1 MAEALPAVAL
11 SDEESD
17 ECSVCVAVHVRPL
30 IDSEL
35 LEGCEALLNTTP
47 QQPQVVTGAHSF
59 TYDHVFGVDSTPP
72 EQLYGHCVEPLVS
85 GLFKGYNATV
95 FAYGQT
101 GSGKT
106 YTMGSA
112 FTPGGNTQGV
122 IPKVMDSIFQRIT
135 SSKDAE
141 YTVRVGFVEIHKEDI
156 KDLLVVNGSQQ
167 SVHIREVLGGGVC
180 LAGATEKEVPS
191 KAEMAALLEQ
201 GTLLRATATT
211 GMNKRSSRSHAI
223 FTITVEQRRQ
233 LPAAQARQTA
243 ESEED
248 NDENEANSQ
257 GSGDEEEVVDDYLC
271 AKMHLVDLAGSE
283 RVKRT
288 KAEGQRLQEGININ
302 KGLLALGN
310 VICALSENKPHVP
323 YRDSKLTRMLQ
334 DSLGGN
340 SRTCMIACVSPADI
354 NYEETLNTLR
364 YANRARNIR
373 NKPVVNRDPN
383 AAQISQLRQ
392 QLSAARAE
400 IGSLKRRL
408 TGKDDGQLQW
418 DSTQPP
424 GSDSIMALAL
434 DELQQHNSVLDLQNA
449 GLRVELD
456 AVRQELVD
464 TGEQLITAQAQRDRN
479 AMKLEQLAQQP
490 GSTTGDGEDE
500 EQGLTVLTG
509 HLSRIAALEKEVR
522 RLKQVNRASG
532 AFMMSQRRQS
542 MSMQIPGSPLP
553 PVLSA
558 SGRLASG
565 VLDTFS
571 SLASDENRDVGV
583 EVELAEDE
591 EFAAEEHAHRVE
603 QQRFQSEM
611 DKLQH
616 ALEAKE
622 AQMQRVV
629 NGTGQVSALKQ
640 HYDRVL
646 MDLAGERDMLQAD
659 RTRLLQK
666 LQSLRQSSD
675 QDRSKLE
682 KRFKERLKEMDV
694 KMKDLHR
701 KEKQFCQLERLKAR
715 SEETCARLNGDILA
729 IKQQKVSLMRQ
740 MEKSTRD
747 FADWRKERE
756 KEVMQL
762 RRQGRKTAAQVQR
775 LEALHAKQ
783 QAVLRRKT
791 EEAEAARKRLHEMI
805 EVHRGREDSKAKAQ
819 STAKANSLVECQ
831 PNTGAPLLRDEKA
844 RRDWVERELDICC
857 QSFDLQRV
865 LEGEKALRSEATRQL
880 KEVEKKLVS
889 LRSPAVALSSPMPA
903 PPGSERNLE
912 ADKALLQDQIKAHSA
927 QILLTQQQLMKAKS
941 DEENKGGGAAD
952 ARRWNGLRNVV
963 ESRALLKTA
972 FRTAST
978 LKAQVYETQTELTEA
993 REELELM
1000 KLKLEVADQ
1009 EAQAAKRQAA
1019 EATAATAAL
1028 LQAHD
1033 SPGLL
1038 SPENRRS
1045 LSREDIDVET
1055 LMQEIKQWGPQ
1066 DQDQAPH
1073 VQDQAPQVQDQAPQK
1088 DATMNESESQS
1099 PSRLSLDRTDQPS
1112 SSSVQM
1118 DTPDHSQNEEE
1129 EEASSSSDKSEV
1141 ESMADAV
1148 MGEEADGD
1156 ETEEVDEEDGLKGD
1170 TVWEPD
1176 HATPWRHRRSRRNT
1190 SQLTARQPSRTLL
1203 ERDSARAQSE
1213 EPGPSSAALEGPV
1226 LMAINV
1232 ERTQQGLD
1240 TAHKL
1245 TVQLLKAHL
1254 KGKVIGGQEWKA
1266 GNKKREDLMYD
1277 YRDYMGISK
1286 TSSSVT
1292 DRTNSATVPSIT
1304 LPGLAS
1310 PQPKEDVPST
1320 PRSSPWRENPAFL
1333 PPGTSKPGT
1342 DPSATSQAAAP
1353 LQRSAVSADLSDRLA
1368 SMSVVG
1374 NGFQRVREASGEATD
1389 SSISGQGDE
1398 GSSPGGG
1405 RMFVTGRANALGRL
1419 KDRQQQ
1425 LPRKTAD
1432 EDGVSKGTPAAK
1444 YYLQVPVKQ

>member
-11 SDEESD
+11 SEQESD

-72 EQLYGHCVEPLVS
+72 DQLFGHCVEPLVS

-156 KDLLVVNGSQQ
+156 RDLLVVNGSQQ

-191 KAEMAALLEQ
+191 KAEMAAILEQ

-243 ESEED
+243 ESEEE

-408 TGKDDGQLQW
+408 TGKDDSQLQW

-434 DELQQHNSVLDLQNA
+434 DELQQQNSVLDLQNA

-456 AVRQELVD
+456 AVKQELVD
-464 TGEQLITAQAQRDRN
+464 TSEQLITAQAQRDRN

-490 GSTTGDGEDE
+490 GSATEDGEDE
-500 EQGLTVLTG
+500 QQGLTVLTG
-509 HLSRIAALEKEVR
+509 HLSRIAALEKEVK

-553 PVLSA
+553 PALSA
-558 SGRLASG
+558 SGRMASG

-646 MDLAGERDMLQAD
+646 MDLAGERDVLQAD

-819 STAKANSLVECQ
+819 ATAKANSLVECQ

-889 LRSPAVALSSPMPA
+889 LRSPGVALSSPMPA

-912 ADKALLQDQIKAHSA
+912 ADKTLLQDQIKAHSA

-1038 SPENRRS
+1038 SPVNHRS
-1045 LSREDIDVET
+1045 LSREDMDVET

-1066 DQDQAPH
+1066 DQG
-1073 VQDQAPQVQDQAPQK
+1073 QAPQVQAQAPQEG
-1088 DATMNESESQS
+1088 AIMNEPDSQS
-1099 PSRLSLDRTDQPS
+1099 PGRLSLDKTDQPS
-1112 SSSVQM
+1112 SSSVQV
-1118 DTPDHSQNEEE
+1118 DTPDHSQTQVEEE
-1129 EEASSSSDKSEV
+1129 EEASSSSDKSEA
-1141 ESMADAV
+1141 ESIAEAA

-1156 ETEEVDEEDGLKGD
+1156 ETEEVDEEDGLNGD
-1170 TVWEPD
+1170 TVWDPD
-1176 HATPWRHRRSRRNT
+1176 HATPWRHRRSRCNT
-1190 SQLTARQPSRTLL
+1190 SQLTARQPSRSLL
-1203 ERDSARAQSE
+1203 ERDAARAQSE

-1254 KGKVIGGQEWKA
+1254 KGKVVGGQEWKA

-1286 TSSSVT
+1286 ASSSAT
-1292 DRTNSATVPSIT
+1292 DRTNSAVVPSIS
-1304 LPGLAS
+1304 LAGLAS
-1310 PQPKEDVPST
+1310 PQPKEDAPST

-1333 PPGTSKPGT
+1333 PPGTSKAGT

-1374 NGFQRVREASGEATD
+1374 SGFQRVREATGEATD